1 MHGPHG
7 LVKGMETASTQIFT
21 ARKILRLCRFQRAMI
36 DLILQWMFHRVRGR
50 KTHERARAGIL
61 RRPSAVLLFLGISLF
76 APSMAEAARYF
87 LYFPNGERLAG
98 SAVHDDGEY
107 IQFESEALGT
117 IRVPKDRI
125 ERIEYPLLP
134 DPIDIPGVMVLGGL
148 PVAPEVREEV
158 QEDAM
163 EELAV
168 EQPEG
173 DEEPADAEAVPEP
186 EPDLP
191 LTAMDTVRRMPE
203 AELPPPPTVWEDN
216 PFFRT
221 LDRYNPIAHWDSQ
234 IQFGFTLNFG
244 NVDQQDWSVR
254 FQTVDS
260 HHAMRNQR
268 VELSW
273 DYGTRKNAAGE
284 TFRWRD
290 RKRGLYRFRYNFA
303 ERFYWQAA
311 TRYRSESTIGIRH
324 EVDQT
329 TGVGYTYVD
338 TRRWKGSATPS
349 VGVQYRNVR
358 DRETEWVA
366 IFSLFQDLEYTFNS
380 RTRVRE
386 TFSMDL
392 YPKSGYAVSSN
403 FAIVLENQLSDRLR
417 LNLRYEFSY
426 NGLAQPGVTRDQQ
439 VISLSLAT
447 TF

>member
-1 MHGPHG
+1 MVDFVIQRMLQRVLGRNTAEGTPAGVPH
-7 LVKGMETASTQIFT
+7 
-21 ARKILRLCRFQRAMI
+21 
-36 DLILQWMFHRVRGR
+36 
-50 KTHERARAGIL
+50 
-61 RRPSAVLLFLGISLF
+61 RPSAVLVVLVIGLLVPFLADAG
-76 APSMAEAARYF
+76 RYF
-87 LYFPNGERLAG
+87 VYFPNGERLAG
-98 SAVHDDGEY
+98 SAVHDDGED
-107 IQFESEALGT
+107 IRFESEALGT
-117 IRVPKDRI
+117 IQIPKNRI

-158 QEDAM
+158 DEESM
-163 EELAV
+163 EELALKQ
-168 EQPEG
+168 QPEG
-173 DEEPADAEAVPEP
+173 EKRPAEEEAAPAPEP
-186 EPDLP
+186 EAP
-191 LTAMDTVRRMPE
+191 LTAMETVRRMPE
-203 AELPPPPTVWEDN
+203 AEPPPPPTVWEDN

-244 NVDQQDWSVR
+244 NVDQQDLSVR

-260 HHAMRNQR
+260 HHARRDQR
-268 VELSW
+268 VEMSW
-273 DYGTRKNAAGE
+273 DYGTRKDAAGE

-311 TRYRSESTIGIRH
+311 TRYRSEPTIDIRH
-324 EVDQT
+324 EIDQT

-349 VGVQYRNVR
+349 LGVQYRDVR
-358 DRETEWVA
+358 GRESEWVA

-386 TFSMDL
+386 TFSIDV
-392 YPKSGYAVSSN
+392 YPKDDYAVSAN
-403 FAIVLENQLSDRLR
+403 FATVLENQLSDRLR
-417 LNLRYEFSY
+417 LNLRYEFTY
-426 NGLAQPGVTRDQQ
+426 NGLARPGVTRDQQ
-439 VISLSLAT
+439 VVSLSLAT